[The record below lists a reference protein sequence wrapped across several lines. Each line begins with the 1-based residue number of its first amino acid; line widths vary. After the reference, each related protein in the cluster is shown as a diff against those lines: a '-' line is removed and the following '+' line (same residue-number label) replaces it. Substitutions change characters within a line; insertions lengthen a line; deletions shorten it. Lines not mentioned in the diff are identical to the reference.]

1 MAKKTNKTSHV
12 MDLLTNGVT
21 QEPSA
26 SAGENVQDTVN
37 QEKSSVRS
45 HTVTPKKVT
54 VVDQGSRDDRVSQEI
69 LSNLTQELEKETE
82 NSAAVAAD
90 VSAAP
95 ASAQTAVP
103 SAAASISSTPTLS
116 AAVPENSEPESAG
129 LGEVPTGDLGPT
141 AKEELAKEQNVS
153 NGAALKVS
161 AQNIIPESLV
171 NSNLEDGEYR
181 FINVMELLLLRQ
193 DVHKLME
200 EQNVCC
206 CERCMADVCALTLT
220 GLPSKYVVTS
230 KDSISPIL
238 SYYESRYKIPM
249 LTEFMKS
256 CSKVRERPRHKK

>member
-12 MDLLTNGVT
+12 MDLLTNG
-21 QEPSA
+21 A
-26 SAGENVQDTVN
+26 SPETAPGEAAAPEAAAG
-37 QEKSSVRS
+37 QEKSSVQS

-54 VVDQGSRDDRVSQEI
+54 VVDKGSRDDRVSQEI
-69 LSNLTQELEKETE
+69 LTNLTQELEKEVE
-82 NSAAVAAD
+82 ESADPMPSQGV
-90 VSAAP
+90 P
-95 ASAQTAVP
+95 AHPQASVP

-116 AAVPENSEPESAG
+116 AAVSDSFVPDSSE
-129 LGEVPTGDLGPT
+129 LGEVPTADLGPT
-141 AKEELAKEQNVS
+141 AQQELQMEQNVS
-153 NGAALKVS
+153 NGAAMKVS
-161 AQNIIPESLV
+161 ARNIIPESLV

-193 DVHKLME
+193 NVQQLME
-200 EQNVCC
+200 EHNVCT

>member
-21 QEPSA
+21 QDTGAPSSESAPEAA
-26 SAGENVQDTVN
+26 SG

-54 VVDQGSRDDRVSQEI
+54 VVDKGSRDDRVSQEI
-69 LSNLTQELEKETE
+69 LSNLTQELEREAGESAPQAWADQPSAVSQPEPQTAAE
-82 NSAAVAAD
+82 PVSTAPAMSAAV
-90 VSAAP
+90 SEEP
-95 ASAQTAVP
+95 AQEFT
-103 SAAASISSTPTLS
+103 
-116 AAVPENSEPESAG
+116 G
-129 LGEVPTGDLGPT
+129 LGEVPTENLGPT
-141 AKEELAKEQNVS
+141 AKEELKMEQLVS
-153 NGAALKVS
+153 NGAAMKVS

-193 DVHKLME
+193 NIHQLME
-200 EQNVCC
+200 EQNVCS

-256 CSKVRERPRHKK
+256 CSKVKERPRHKK

>member
-21 QEPSA
+21 QETNTP
-26 SAGENVQDTVN
+26 AGENGPDTAN

-82 NSAAVAAD
+82 KPATIATD
-90 VSAAP
+90 ISAAP
-95 ASAQTAVP
+95 VQATVS

-116 AAVPENSEPESAG
+116 ASVPENPVQESTG

-141 AKEELAKEQNVS
+141 AKEELVKEQNVS